1 MGHFSSQRVRRPPV
15 NRTLGRPPKNAPTNV
30 VDDECRIAYA
40 VPGVQIKRC
49 SCNPRPVGTPRSGL
63 GDKNSGEIR
72 MTTKTRKD
80 SYTVPCSSQFRD
92 AINQL
97 AERRRVNVGDLAR
110 SILLTVPEDK
120 IRSVPDPG
128 GPPPGDREETV
139 LKSGP
144 SEGRPWRRK
153 PRLQVRLASGYD
165 TSMVRR
171 ALNLALSLDRED
183 LRLDLID
190 PADAAADD
198 AAGAPEITEELER
211 LKAIVSVL
219 AFDPLKD
226 GVQSRSD
233 ALHVLGFAPG
243 ARPDRSAVRNRFRM
257 LATNHHPD
265 SNYGNHQRMSQLNA
279 AMEILNG

>member
-1 MGHFSSQRVRRPPV
+1 
-15 NRTLGRPPKNAPTNV
+15 
-30 VDDECRIAYA
+30 
-40 VPGVQIKRC
+40 
-49 SCNPRPVGTPRSGL
+49 
-63 GDKNSGEIR
+63 
-72 MTTKTRKD
+72 MTTKARKD

-97 AERRRVNVGDLAR
+97 ADRRRVNVGDLAR

-165 TSMVRR
+165 TSTVRC

-183 LRLDLID
+183 LQLELID
-190 PADAAADD
+190 PAEATE
-198 AAGAPEITEELER
+198 APAEITEELER
-211 LKAIVSVL
+211 LRAIVSVL

-243 ARPDRSAVRNRFRM
+243 ARPDRTAIRNRFRM
-257 LATNHHPD
+257 LATIHHPD
-265 SNYGNHQRMSQLNA
+265 SHYGNHQRMSQLNA
-279 AMEILNG
+279 AMEVLKA

>member
-1 MGHFSSQRVRRPPV
+1 
-15 NRTLGRPPKNAPTNV
+15 
-30 VDDECRIAYA
+30 
-40 VPGVQIKRC
+40 
-49 SCNPRPVGTPRSGL
+49 
-63 GDKNSGEIR
+63 
-72 MTTKTRKD
+72 MTTKARKD

-165 TSMVRR
+165 TSTVRR

-183 LRLDLID
+183 LHLDVIN
-190 PADAAADD
+190 PSENTET
-198 AAGAPEITEELER
+198 APEINEELER
-211 LKAIVSVL
+211 LRAIVSVL

-243 ARPDRSAVRNRFRM
+243 TRPDRTAIRNRFRM
-257 LATNHHPD
+257 LATIHHPD
-265 SNYGNHQRMSQLNA
+265 SHYGNHQRMSQLNA
-279 AMEILNG
+279 AMEVLKA